1 MLYADGK
8 RPEAERLAP
17 FPIWEPASHGRMSA
31 ARGPSVHLLPWSTAR
46 LLCSHRKGWF
56 YARTGYGAPGR
67 RCFIWKWGAICGVM
81 LGVIQIIISLFSLGS
96 LKTILDLLV
105 WLIVFFVIGLFAA
118 RQTGRVR
125 TGALVGLVTGLI
137 GSLIAV
143 IFAIVQIATNGQQ
156 ITQALNQ
163 AAQSAQHQ
171 GRSLSS
177 SALHTV
183 AVVGIVLG
191 LIVTVAL
198 ELGLG
203 AGIGALGGLVGRRQ
217 APPVASTPVAG
228 TVWTPPPSAQ

>member
-1 MLYADGK
+1 MQELGMARRG
-8 RPEAERLAP
+8 
-17 FPIWEPASHGRMSA
+17 GA
-31 ARGPSVHLLPWSTAR
+31 A
-46 LLCSHRKGWF
+46 
-56 YARTGYGAPGR
+56 
-67 RCFIWKWGAICGVM
+67 FIWKWGAISGVV
-81 LGVIQIIISLFSLGS
+81 LGVIQIIISLLPLGR

-118 RQTGRVR
+118 CQTGRVR
-125 TGALVGLVTGLI
+125 TGALVGLVAGLI

-143 IFAIVQIATNGQQ
+143 IFVIVQIATNGQEL
-156 ITQALNQ
+156 TQALNQ